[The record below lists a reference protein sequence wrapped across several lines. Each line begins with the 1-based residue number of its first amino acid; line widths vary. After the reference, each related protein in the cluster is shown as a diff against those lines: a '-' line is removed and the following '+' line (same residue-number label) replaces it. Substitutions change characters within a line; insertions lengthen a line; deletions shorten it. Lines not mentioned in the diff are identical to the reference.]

1 MIFTAVF
8 FKKVTDITAEEI
20 SGTAELRNDF
30 HVSSFQQALKSEQAF
45 TDDDNHM
52 GYEPAKWS

>member
-1 MIFTAVF
+1 MF